1 MTHEPNDRSTDKAV
15 TAAKPDAAELEHQI
29 EDLRAE
35 LGALVQ
41 ELDRRRHDAFD
52 LRLQLRRHAGAIA
65 IVGGSLALI
74 VARRVWIVR
83 RRRARVYYSRAIAAA
98 RVLSILAKETGAWRP
113 TPS

>member
-1 MTHEPNDRSTDKAV
+1 MTHEPNDRSVDEAAP
-15 TAAKPDAAELEHQI
+15 AAKPDAAELEHQI
-29 EDLRAE
+29 EDLRTE

-52 LRLQLRRHAGAIA
+52 LRLQLRRHARAVA
-65 IVGGSLALI
+65 IVSGLLALL

-83 RRRARVYYSRAIAAA
+83 RRRAGGFSRALAVA
-98 RVLSILAKETGAWRP
+98 RLLSILASEAGAWRP